1 MLHYL
6 IIPRQDFFISV
17 EVKGLS
23 NPSTSQRLHH
33 ELLLVWWQSN
43 ISTLPI
49 VEACPSP
56 FLTQLPNKCRPLSRK
71 HLTLERGEAEGVSD
85 RSIAA
90 IVRTHLILRASLRI
104 QQCHLLSLFTK
115 SLIRNIMQ
123 ARICQLA
130 VVMYANRKEL
140 WHYVIKSLWHSK
152 VVFLFYMC
160 DFNLYNL
167 SNKVF

>member
-56 FLTQLPNKCRPLSRK
+56 FLTQIHNECRPLSRK

-90 IVRTHLILRASLRI
+90 IVRTTYPSCIVEDSTVSSAQPLYKVADMQYNASTYLPACS
-104 QQCHLLSLFTK
+104 CHVCKQERTLALCHKISL
-115 SLIRNIMQ
+115 
-123 ARICQLA
+123 A
-130 VVMYANRKEL
+130 
-140 WHYVIKSLWHSK
+140 
-152 VVFLFYMC
+152 
-160 DFNLYNL
+160 
-167 SNKVF
+167 